1 MGKISISCKDMGLE
15 WCDFEARASDKQELV
30 NILTAHSSA
39 VHDLDVGDLMAGE
52 GGIMLDARIKEVA
65 D

>member
-1 MGKISISCKDMGLE
+1 MGLE